1 MSVTC
6 KIASLVMLMFMVLP
20 AITLWGQGEESS
32 GFTSTIPAPGL
43 NDQQKRGENLFLQNC
58 PLCHIASN
66 QKKRLGIP
74 TPQLKGLFKNPTSE
88 DAVRRVIL
96 QGVPGRMPGFQYDL
110 DAKEIDSIIAYLKT
124 L

>member
-1 MSVTC
+1 MSSSS
-6 KIASLVMLMFMVLP
+6 KIACLVILMFMVLP
-20 AITLWGQGEESS
+20 AIRLRGQGEESS
-32 GFTSTIPAPGL
+32 GSTSTIPAPGL

-58 PLCHIASN
+58 PLCHIFSN

-74 TPQLKGLFKNPTSE
+74 TPQLKGIFKNPTSE

>member
-1 MSVTC
+1 MSSSFR
-6 KIASLVMLMFMVLP
+6 IACLVFLMFVILP
-20 AITLWGQGEESS
+20 ASRLRGQGEDSG
-32 GFTSTIPAPGL
+32 GFTSTIPASGL
-43 NDQQKRGENLFLQNC
+43 NDQQKKGENLFLQNC
-58 PLCHIASN
+58 PLCHINSN

-96 QGVPGRMPGFQYDL
+96 QGIPTRMPGFQYDL
-110 DAKEIDSIIAYLKT
+110 DTKQIDSIIAYLKT